1 MGRSTTEA
9 AYEKHLGRD
18 PKGRPL
24 RVAMSGSRDL
34 PLMKYSIYHP
44 EGEVDPRGAVA
55 EYPAYKGQTQML
67 TYWEERNPGT
77 PSRQQR
83 WYQWMSN
90 QDAGP
95 MVGAL
100 GAGWDGVD
108 RAHMFAGEPAVL
120 DPADPRYGELSPV
133 ARFPENQAA
142 QEWIYRDAPEEIE
155 RPYQVDAVEE
165 PTMEFFAPEVAAV
178 QKAMAQGGAGKL
190 KAAQYRQQQS
200 ASQEAARSAGQHSSY
215 GYAGNGGT
223 TYGDKAAQWE
233 DPIGE
238 IPVLPRSKTVHSV
251 VQTSLNKSQQL
262 SLQQRRAH
270 APRHKGD
277 SMPPFPIPL
286 PPPDG
291 GHVRAPRQHRAAR
304 RHPVVRK

>member
-1 MGRSTTEA
+1 
-9 AYEKHLGRD
+9 
-18 PKGRPL
+18 
-24 RVAMSGSRDL
+24 
-34 PLMKYSIYHP
+34 
-44 EGEVDPRGAVA
+44 
-55 EYPAYKGQTQML
+55 ML

-277 SMPPFPIPL
+277 SMPPFPSLCRHPTAAMC
-286 PPPDG
+286 
-291 GHVRAPRQHRAAR
+291 VRRVSTEPRAATLSCANDSSLGIFAKSSDRVVWRKR
-304 RHPVVRK
+304 RGLEVGSWRVSPYAWARSVVCVKGYARYAQWRTKH